1 MSVRTKI
8 LQKGKIVQE
17 QLIRVL
23 IKFDERITT
32 LEQGETGELVD
43 IGALK
48 ETVGDEDG
56 GLVKAVADLGTNK
69 ADASHNHTLTGVTDL
84 STVEATV
91 TYTDQSTD
99 TLLLVVQTQSQ
110 SQESQGE
117 QMGDYQ

>member
-56 GLVKAVADLGTNK
+56 ELVKAVADLGTNK

-117 QMGDYQ
+117 